1 MATTDPVETGYPLDE
16 RLPDVLPADPMPT
29 AKKWMEKA
37 WADYVQPNANAVY
50 LATVGEGGAPSV
62 RAVLCKDLI
71 VDPGYAVFY
80 TNLNSRK
87 GREIAANPRVALL
100 FHWDTLNRQIRI
112 EGTAV
117 ASPPEESDRY
127 FATRPVA
134 SKIGAWTSEQ
144 SAPIESRSALMAN
157 ITKTMLELGVKL
169 DDQDAAIERPPTWGG
184 FRVWAEH
191 VELWVGQESR
201 VHDRARWSRTLT
213 AAGDGGFAC
222 GAWTSTRLQP

>member
-1 MATTDPVETGYPLDE
+1 MAKIDAATAGYPLPE
-16 RLPDVLPADPMPT
+16 LLPVELPADPMPM
-29 AKKWMEKA
+29 AKEWMDKA

-50 LATVGEGGAPSV
+50 LATVGEGGCPSV

-87 GREIAANPRVALL
+87 AQEIAANPRVALL
-100 FHWDTLNRQIRI
+100 LHWDTLNRQIRI

-117 ASPPEESDRY
+117 ASPAAESDRY

-144 SAPIESRSALMAN
+144 SAPIESRAALMAN
-157 ITKTMLELGVKL
+157 ITRTMLRLGVKL
-169 DDQDAAIERPPTWGG
+169 DDTDAEIARPPSWGG

-201 VHDRARWSRTLT
+201 VHDRARWSRSLT
-213 AAGDGGFAC
+213 PDGEHGFAC
-222 GAWTSTRLQP
+222 GDWASTRLQP